1 MKIGFFLV
9 LIIGLSNCSLN
20 NNANFW
26 TETNKVTK
34 NKNQILMK
42 KIEQK
47 SSNIMSLTEEEFR
60 IFLEDYAKKS
70 NYPDISK

>member
-1 MKIGFFLV
+1 MKIGFFLI

-26 TETNKVTK
+26 KETNKVSK
-34 NKNQILMK
+34 NKNQILMQ

-47 SSNIMSLTEEEFR
+47 SCF
-60 IFLEDYAKKS
+60 FVF
-70 NYPDISK
+70 